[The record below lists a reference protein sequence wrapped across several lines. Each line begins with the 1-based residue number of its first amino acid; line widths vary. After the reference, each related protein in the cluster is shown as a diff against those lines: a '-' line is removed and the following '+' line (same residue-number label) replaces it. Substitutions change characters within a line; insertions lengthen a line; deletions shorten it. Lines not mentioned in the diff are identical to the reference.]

1 MFFFFL
7 KKKDKILSFRKQR
20 WQVFVCN
27 SRTKE
32 HHVDGYKY
40 IVKEELTCT
49 IDDDSK
55 RSSNAIKVPF
65 RDYEMKKNK
74 RNIPKVSSQDL
85 PEHLVKILYPVMKA
99 WRILSMKT
107 FITGEKRRPPENTW
121 VAGGEIIPL
130 CLYHIYAA
138 RTHKIYIREKLETVE
153 KINILSE
160 TQNLLFSSFFTH
172 EKGLFGD
179 EGWAY
184 AWVGL

>member
-20 WQVFVCN
+20 WQVLVCN

-65 RDYEMKKNK
+65 RDYEKKKNK
-74 RNIPKVSSQDL
+74 RNIPKISS
-85 PEHLVKILYPVMKA
+85 
-99 WRILSMKT
+99 
-107 FITGEKRRPPENTW
+107 
-121 VAGGEIIPL
+121 
-130 CLYHIYAA
+130 
-138 RTHKIYIREKLETVE
+138 
-153 KINILSE
+153 
-160 TQNLLFSSFFTH
+160 
-172 EKGLFGD
+172 
-179 EGWAY
+179 
-184 AWVGL
+184 